1 MSAAAD
7 RRDTEPRLRRVAR
20 LLAALCAGPA
30 TWAVQLVAGYAVAS
44 YACFPH
50 DVAGRQAPP
59 PGWTAEPAILLAVNV
74 ACLALDVAGVAYCV
88 ARLRGRPRNGREAAD
103 VRLGRTRFL
112 AVCGVMAGL
121 IFAGATLFN
130 TANIVMVPTCWSIPR

>member
-7 RRDTEPRLRRVAR
+7 QRDTEPRLRRVAW

-30 TWAVQLVAGYAVAS
+30 TWALQLVAGYAVSS

-50 DVAGRQAPP
+50 DMAGRQTPP
-59 PGWTAEPAILLAVNV
+59 PGWAGEPAVLLAVNL
-74 ACLALDVAGVAYCV
+74 ACLALDVAAAIYCYR
-88 ARLRGRPRNGREAAD
+88 RLSSRPGNGGEAAD
-103 VRLGRTRFL
+103 VRAGRTRFL